1 MQVGISYKEILRIA
15 FPVMIGALATTVLHA
30 TDTAFLGRVGE
41 VELGASAIAGILY
54 FTLAMIGTSLG
65 VGTQILIARRAG
77 EKNDAEI
84 GKNFDHSFLLL
95 AFLGFALFLLMFF
108 VAPWILGS
116 AIESPEISHAASEF
130 IRYRSIGIIFLMI
143 ATAYR
148 SFYVGIAQPKVFG
161 VYAFIMSS
169 MNIIF
174 CYLLIFGNAGFPQMG
189 IAGAGLAS
197 SLAELFSLIFMVVY
211 TRYKQGVKQFR
222 LFSLRKVEPGI
233 LKSILNLSTPI
244 VMQNLLS
251 MGSWFIFFLFIEKIG
266 KHELAISNIVRG
278 AYMLSMT
285 PMWGFSVAANSMVSN
300 IIGQERQ
307 DEVLLLLKRILNLTW
322 ICTLLMVILNLV
334 FSRTILEV
342 FTSDTSLISDSYSTF
357 YVINIAMFFF
367 STAIVCISAVSGT
380 GATKMALMIEIAAIF
395 IYLLYIYLV
404 TFILSGKVETVWYSE
419 VIYWGFTG
427 LASYVYL
434 RSQHWR
440 KIRI

>member
-1 MQVGISYKEILRIA
+1 
-15 FPVMIGALATTVLHA
+15 MIGALATTVLHA

-41 VELGASAIAGILY
+41 IELGASAIAGILY

-77 EKNDAEI
+77 EKNDEEI

-95 AFLGFALFLLMFF
+95 AFLGLLLFLLMFF
-108 VAPWILGS
+108 AAPWILGK
-116 AIESPEISHAASEF
+116 AIESTEISHAASEF
-130 IRYRSIGIIFLMI
+130 IRYRSFGIVFLMI

-148 SFYVGIAQPKVFG
+148 SFYVGIAQPKVYG
-161 VYAFIMSS
+161 VYAFIMSIL
-169 MNIIF
+169 NLIF
-174 CYLLIFGNAGFPQMG
+174 CYVLIFGNAGFPELG

-197 SLAELFSLIFMVVY
+197 SMAELFSLVFIVLY
-211 TRYKQGVKQFR
+211 TRYKPGIKQFR
-222 LFSLRKVEPGI
+222 LFTLRKIEAGI

-251 MGSWFIFFLFIEKIG
+251 MGSWFVFFLFIEKIG

-307 DEVLLLLKRILNLTW
+307 AEVLLLVKRILQLTVL
-322 ICTLLMVILNLV
+322 CTVLMVILNLF
-334 FSRTILEV
+334 FSGYILEV
-342 FTSDTSLISDSYSTF
+342 FTSDRVLIADSYSTF
-357 YVINIAMFFF
+357 YVINVAMFFF

-380 GATKMALMIEIAAIF
+380 GATKTALLIEIVAIF
-395 IYLLYIYLV
+395 IYLLYVYLA
-404 TFILSGKVETVWYSE
+404 TFVFSGKVETVWLSE

-427 LASYVYL
+427 VASYVYL
-434 RSQHWR
+434 RSQRWR
-440 KIRI
+440 KIKI